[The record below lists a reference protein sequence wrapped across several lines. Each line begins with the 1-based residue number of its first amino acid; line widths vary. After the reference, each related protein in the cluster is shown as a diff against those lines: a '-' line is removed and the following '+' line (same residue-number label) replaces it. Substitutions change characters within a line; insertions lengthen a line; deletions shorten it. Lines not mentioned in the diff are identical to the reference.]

1 MDLLQ
6 LTGIVG
12 ASVGVGF
19 IAAAQKYAKQI
30 RGLQTA
36 SFSTNVESITRMTSA
51 ALDTLVEDFKVA
63 RADAEA
69 KLFARCATLGMRLVR
84 IDQQTGK
91 HEAVAVPPTSNNQ
104 DSK

>member
-36 SFSTNVESITRMTSA
+36 AFSTNVESITRMTGA
-51 ALDTLVEDFKVA
+51 AIDTLVEDFKA
-63 RADAEA
+63 TKDEA
-69 KLFARCATLGMRLVR
+69 QAKFFARCAAAGMKLVR

-91 HEAVAVPPTSNNQ
+91 HEPVVVPPTQ
-104 DSK
+104 DQK